1 MKFVFLNIPDSC
13 ADSYSLWLP
22 LMQQWKGRQEKDVC
36 RRTFRFEQEMTT
48 LRRDQEELL
57 CQRQSSVLT
66 WRMLTSRSHVKKD
79 LRKPPQFPPKSTA
92 TVSVPGPHISEGLNT
107 SLQHS
112 AQTPASV
119 LDNKGI
125 LHVGWQM
132 ESCHHISH
140 SAEKPWKKKIRL
152 KKQQCYN

>member
-1 MKFVFLNIPDSC
+1 MKFVLLNIPDSC

-79 LRKPPQFPPKSTA
+79 LRKPPQFPPESTA
-92 TVSVPGPHISEGLNT
+92 TVSVPGPHVSEGLNT
-107 SLQHS
+107 SL
-112 AQTPASV
+112 
-119 LDNKGI
+119 
-125 LHVGWQM
+125 
-132 ESCHHISH
+132 
-140 SAEKPWKKKIRL
+140 
-152 KKQQCYN
+152 